1 MSCIQAVCKAD
12 DAELI
17 KAHKGFHDW
26 KKCNPMDRVKT
37 DYSYALRHYVRYDN
51 HNELTIH
58 NHHDDSLWQ
67 MQKSDNEE

>member
-1 MSCIQAVCKAD
+1 MHACCMILSCYVVVPGGENMSCIQTVCKAD

-37 DYSYALRHYVRYDN
+37 DYSYALRHYVRYNN
-51 HNELTIH
+51 HI
-58 NHHDDSLWQ
+58 
-67 MQKSDNEE
+67 